1 MKRYQP
7 HNKIDLSR
15 CNPKEQIVLFG
26 IMVLSLSIFLGACG
40 GGLGK
45 IRIEDVDTSITDAQT
60 AIQAAYFTS
69 AAKYEPTT
77 LNHAQSLLNDAKKAK
92 EEKDGF
98 KALRLA
104 QEAKFES
111 ELAVNRA
118 QQRESV
124 DEEIKTLQLEKQTE
138 MNAIKNNM
146 QVTER
151 ESTKMKLDVQRLESR
166 LEQLES
172 DKRDLAM
179 QLSEKQRADGK
190 AKQSESRVAE
200 LEQQLTKIQSELH
213 SALLKQR
220 QAEKRTQE
228 FSDQLSKDLAAA
240 LAEAEESKKK
250 VQAAQTKSSTRSQAY
265 TGKVDELQ
273 RKKALEVARAEA
285 RKRAAELQA
294 KIFQSGAE
302 SMIDLDEVRPV
313 VMSWQNTWKSKQFD
327 EHLSFY
333 TTDAIVEKI
342 FIKDSQEKQKN
353 QFNAQQLRTEFSR
366 GFNSDKWEFIEY
378 NITQVPITYRF
389 TRPSKV
395 TSNKRN
401 IKLYDLW
408 LRELWFRKEDASW
421 KISYET
427 WKIYEGVPKFR

>member
-1 MKRYQP
+1 M
-7 HNKIDLSR
+7 
-15 CNPKEQIVLFG
+15 
-26 IMVLSLSIFLGACG
+26 
-40 GGLGK
+40 
-45 IRIEDVDTSITDAQT
+45 
-60 AIQAAYFTS
+60 
-69 AAKYEPTT
+69 
-77 LNHAQSLLNDAKKAK
+77 LNDAKKAK

-104 QEAKFES
+104 QEAKFEA

-124 DEEIKTLQLEKQTE
+124 DEEIKTLRLEKQTE
-138 MNAIKNNM
+138 INAIKNNM

-179 QLSEKQRADGK
+179 QLSEKQRADWK
-190 AKQSESRVAE
+190 AKQSENRVAE
-200 LEQQLTKIQSELH
+200 LEQQLTEIQSELH

-228 FSDQLSKDLAAA
+228 FSDQLSKELAAA
-240 LAEAEESKKK
+240 LAEAEEAKKK
-250 VQAAQTKSSTRSQAY
+250 VQAAQTKSSTRSQNY
-265 TGKVDELQ
+265 TAKIDELQ

-285 RKRAAELQA
+285 RKRAAALAELQA
-294 KIFQSGAE
+294 GAE
-302 SMIDLDEVRPV
+302 SMINLDEVRPV